1 MSSRGSNPKHDF
13 DSPWKNIMETFLPDL
28 LKLLFPSIYELID
41 WSRGY
46 ESLDKDLQKIFPQ
59 SATSN
64 RCADKLFKA
73 YLKEGSELHIYLHC
87 EVQGQRKKDF
97 EERVFIYNY
106 RMYDRYRSPVISLP
120 ILIDNDPSWKPEGFG
135 YSLGGFRMEIKF
147 PVAKLLEW
155 KDKWEVLERS
165 DNPVSLCIMAHLKAL
180 ETANKAQLRK
190 RWKFNLLRL
199 LFQRGYSRKEI
210 KELFLFIDWV
220 LTLPEELE
228 EELWEEVNQLEE
240 VKAMPYISSLER
252 IAEKRGIQIGK
263 QEGIQI
269 GKQEGIRKSIIDA
282 LYLKN
287 KTVPDFIRERIKSIY
302 DQETLESLFR
312 AAILKQSLSE
322 FQEELE
328 RLSSQ

>member
-1 MSSRGSNPKHDF
+1 
-13 DSPWKNIMETFLPDL
+13 
-28 LKLLFPSIYELID
+28 
-41 WSRGY
+41 
-46 ESLDKDLQKIFPQ
+46 
-59 SATSN
+59 
-64 RCADKLFKA
+64 
-73 YLKEGSELHIYLHC
+73 
-87 EVQGQRKKDF
+87 
-97 EERVFIYNY
+97 
-106 RMYDRYRSPVISLP
+106 
-120 ILIDNDPSWKPEGFG
+120 
-135 YSLGGFRMEIKF
+135 MEIKF

-263 QEGIQI
+263 QEGI
-269 GKQEGIRKSIIDA
+269 RKSIIDA